1 MAQSACYSITTTRPV
16 PEKNGERS
24 VRLFEIEDTKAFM
37 TALLM
42 RDTFK
47 DFELSSGQITTFMT
61 FTLDGFLHDEYLK
74 EDEEQLPGASG
85 SGEDPASAQ
94 SAFAAVNNKTS
105 EYGAEEETGL
115 LVPWPVAA
123 PYVTTLIKGKKPPKS
138 MKLVLRLGNAH
149 MKTML
154 EKAGSAV
161 AAEQVKGLFL
171 NINYEADKVT
181 CTTGTSMAVFTLDKS
196 VDRVWD
202 EAVEK
207 FLNHI

>member
-1 MAQSACYSITTTRPV
+1 
-16 PEKNGERS
+16 
-24 VRLFEIEDTKAFM
+24 
-37 TALLM
+37 
-42 RDTFK
+42 
-47 DFELSSGQITTFMT
+47 
-61 FTLDGFLHDEYLK
+61 
-74 EDEEQLPGASG
+74 
-85 SGEDPASAQ
+85 
-94 SAFAAVNNKTS
+94 
-105 EYGAEEETGL
+105 
-115 LVPWPVAA
+115 
-123 PYVTTLIKGKKPPKS
+123 
-138 MKLVLRLGNAH
+138 

-161 AAEQVKGLFL
+161 AAEQVEGLFL